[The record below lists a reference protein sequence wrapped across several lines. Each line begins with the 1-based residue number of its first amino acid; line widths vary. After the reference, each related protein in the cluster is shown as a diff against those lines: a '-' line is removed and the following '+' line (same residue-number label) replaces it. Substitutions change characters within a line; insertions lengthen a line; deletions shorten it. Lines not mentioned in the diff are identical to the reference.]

1 MKFVTAQNCPIRHLD
16 NTKKNCGCQETKKRL
31 IDKKMYKQ
39 TENLE
44 NVRRKISQKTKK
56 KSLAYNK
63 KKRRKNKR
71 KQTLW

>member
-16 NTKKNCGCQETKKRL
+16 NTKKICGCQETKKRL

-39 TENLE
+39 TENLK
-44 NVRRKISQKTKK
+44 NGRQKISQKTDK
-56 KSLAYNK
+56 KSLAYNMN
-63 KKRRKNKR
+63 KRCKNKR